1 MKIAVCIFGQPRF
14 FKEAAESF
22 RKEFLD
28 MPNHKV
34 DVFIHCWDEIG
45 YTPEDD
51 INGTN
56 EKATPII
63 SKMKYGTIMEG
74 TKII

>member
-34 DVFIHCWDEIG
+34 DVFIHCVHVKL
-45 YTPEDD
+45 YTILWFAVLEYHDLL
-51 INGTN
+51 IVYNHCML
-56 EKATPII
+56 ICC
-63 SKMKYGTIMEG
+63 S
-74 TKII
+74 